1 MPSQTTLQ
9 NGNPVIHPA
18 VTLTNTA
25 LIERTAGDFR
35 FYEDGITPAV
45 GRLIQAVDRERL
57 TIAAALGVRILSE
70 PDLGVEQGYMTES
83 NYSTGYSKAPG
94 FLGIKAPD
102 SAGLPL
108 PHRGRWLHHG
118 AVHRPRPAP

>member
-1 MPSQTTLQ
+1 M
-9 NGNPVIHPA
+9 
-18 VTLTNTA
+18 TLTNAA

-83 NYSTGYSKAPG
+83 NYSTGSSKAPG
-94 FLGIKAPD
+94 FLGHQGTRLGWPPATSPRTLATPWCC
-102 SAGLPL
+102 SPTS
-108 PHRGRWLHHG
+108 PG
-118 AVHRPRPAP
+118 ALTCPRP